1 MSWLSSI
8 VSNVLLASMLALT
21 AWFVQRRLRRP
32 AFAHILW
39 VLVLVKLVT
48 PPLVSVPLRQF
59 AGTLAC
65 RIGVC
70 GCGKHSLTQTL
81 ASDTVPWI
89 LVAAWSIG
97 AAATGWTAWCR
108 WTRFRRL
115 LAHAVPAPPE
125 WQTLAVRLSTEL
137 SLRSPPEILA
147 VPGRLPPLVVPGR
160 QRPQMLLP
168 ADLMGRLNDSQRTVL
183 VLHELIHIQRRDHLV
198 RMLELSVSI
207 VYWWLP
213 LVGSIGRQLR
223 DCEEACCDEAVV
235 AHQPHARRDY
245 ARLLLDVIDFA
256 SPLPRQSAPQ
266 ATAMSAACDLE
277 RRLRAILDANSGSRR
292 TWPAASFVVAAS
304 AMALA
309 CVLLPCELRYESM
322 GRPAPTANSAEL
334 EPAAGETCAPGDS
347 RRETPS
353 LVLCCPS

>member
-1 MSWLSSI
+1 MPGLFWI
-8 VSNVLLASMLALT
+8 GSNILLASLLALA
-21 AWFVQRRLRRP
+21 AWLMQRWLRRP

-48 PPLVSVPLRQF
+48 PPLVIVPFRQF
-59 AGTLAC
+59 AGILAC
-65 RIGVC
+65 TIGIC
-70 GCGKHSLTQTL
+70 GCGKHSPTQNLVGETF
-81 ASDTVPWI
+81 PWI
-89 LVAAWSIG
+89 LLVAWSIG
-97 AAATGWTAWCR
+97 AAATGWTAWRR

-115 LAHAVPAPPE
+115 LANAVPAPPE
-125 WQTLAVRLSTEL
+125 WQTLAARLSTEL

-160 QRPQMLLP
+160 QRPSMLLP
-168 ADLMGRLNDSQRTVL
+168 TDLMGRLNDSQRTVL

-198 RMLELSVSI
+198 RMLELSVSV

-256 SPLPRQSAPQ
+256 SPLPQQSVPQ
-266 ATAMSAACDLE
+266 ATAMSAAHYLE
-277 RRLRAILDANSGSRR
+277 RRLRTILDATSESRR
-292 TWPAASFVVAAS
+292 AWPAASFVAGACGL
-304 AMALA
+304 ALA
-309 CVLLPCELRYESM
+309 CILLPCELQCDFM
-322 GRPAPTANSAEL
+322 GLPGPEANSAEQ
-334 EPAAGETCAPGDS
+334 EPDAGETCAPGGT
-347 RRETPS
+347 RRENLS
-353 LVLCCPS
+353 LSLCCPS